1 LINKSQMSYSDK
13 TEALVLSSFEHDKLN
28 SSIMKKRLQLFISC
42 ISALLMICNYTPSVA
57 QNASASVF
65 GVIRGESG
73 ETLPGA
79 NIQVKNESTG
89 FSTGAVTNLEG
100 RFQLNQ
106 LPLGGP
112 YSIVASFVGEGKQ
125 TKRGYMLNLGDQIRI
140 DFDLNGGDG
149 ELETITI
156 TASDYAPNRV
166 SPIGGA
172 TRLGITEM
180 QNMPTNGRSFQDL
193 ANLAPTTAPGTS
205 LAIGGTRESSTSI
218 TLDGGN
224 QRFMMNGGLISQYT
238 VSMEAI
244 REYEITTN
252 EYSVRE
258 GRQGGGAINVVT
270 KSGTNE
276 MTGSAFFF
284 NRNQALTADQDYIG
298 RPINDFNIN
307 QYGFSLGGPIIKD
320 KLHFFTAL
328 DFEDR
333 SEPFAIIDVRDNQ
346 TERLEQITQQNLDRF
361 INILENQY
369 GLDPSRQQTGLFTRK
384 PTNRTIFAK
393 LDWQI
398 NDIHKLTFRNNFF
411 WGANEFVVGGDQ
423 TALADSRGDIEI
435 SGINSQLA
443 LRSTFS
449 PKLTN
454 ELKIQYLQ
462 AQRDFVARSFAPRG
476 FVGIES
482 FQEDGTR
489 LFRQFQFGGNRIAPE
504 EQGEKQIQL
513 INTTYLQTGKVF
525 WTLGTDNLVTFTNT
539 LNTNEQGGLF
549 QFASLDALE
558 AGTPFQYSRLVPNNP
573 DGRYTPKLQQTAL
586 DLSAFAQAEMNFT
599 NKLSGSMGLR
609 WDATVFMTTPEFN
622 PVVERELGRRTDVV
636 ARDYNN
642 FQPRFQLTY
651 DFNEDQKNV
660 LKFGIGGYSANIVH
674 WAQLSNILQS
684 GTQLTDLLLTGAN
697 VPTPD
702 FPRYISD
709 PSSVPGVPAGGQGRS
724 SYINL
729 IGENFEAPYTW
740 KGNLAYRR
748 FITNEFYIG
757 ANAYFARTLNNYR
770 YQDLNLREDFAFR
783 LANENNRGV
792 YARPDQITNVNV
804 NSPGVVVY
812 PINPS
817 VTNANP
823 NLGRVLELNGDSDI
837 WQRGIIFESGYVFSK
852 GGSLTGSFTINR
864 TEDNNSYNCCIART
878 SVLTAIV
885 DDPRDLVAN
894 RGGANTD
901 FRHKIVLFGT
911 SPKFKNMTISA
922 RYVGQSGTPWTPLV
936 LGDIVGDGAGLLIN
950 ANKRA
955 FIFNPETIRGNPN
968 RTPFETIIADGMDVV
983 LNNPD
988 NIARKLLIDN
998 LDEIAPRN
1006 EIYNPF
1012 WHNVD
1017 VRFTYRLDNSIIPGL
1032 GKSHM
1037 DFIAEVFNF
1046 TNLLNSE
1053 WGGAPTVPG
1062 GNQVLLQTLGLDP
1075 IATQQGRPQYAYR
1088 VNPTFGETVR
1098 ANNPYQIQLGLR
1110 YSF

>member
-1 LINKSQMSYSDK
+1 
-13 TEALVLSSFEHDKLN
+13 
-28 SSIMKKRLQLFISC
+28 MKKLLRLTVMMFLILFSGKY
-42 ISALLMICNYTPSVA
+42 NQGFA
-57 QNASASVF
+57 QNASASIYGIV
-65 GVIRGESG
+65 RGASG

-79 NIQVKNESTG
+79 SVLIKNESTG

-100 RFQLNQ
+100 RFQVNQ
-106 LPLGGP
+106 IPLGGL
-112 YSIVASFVGEGKQ
+112 YSIAASFVGEGSVVKQ
-125 TKRGYMLNLGDQIRI
+125 GYTLNLGDQIRI
-140 DFDLNGGDG
+140 DFELSDGEG
-149 ELETITI
+149 ELETITV
-156 TASDYAPNRV
+156 TAADYAPNRV

-172 TRLGITEM
+172 TRLGMNEIR
-180 QNMPTNGRSFQDL
+180 NMPTNGRSFQDL
-193 ANLAPTTAPGTS
+193 ANLAPTTAPGGS
-205 LAIGGTRESSTSI
+205 LSIGGTRESSTSI

-244 REYEITTN
+244 REYEVTTN

-276 MTGSAFFF
+276 FTGSAFFY
-284 NRNQALTADQDYIG
+284 NRNQVLTANEDYIG
-298 RPINDFNIN
+298 RPIKNFNIN

-333 SEPFAIIDVRDNQ
+333 SEPFNIIDVRDNQ

-369 GLDPSRQQTGLFTRK
+369 GLDPNRQQTGIFTRK
-384 PTNRTIFAK
+384 PANRTIFAK

-398 NDIHKLTFRNNFF
+398 NNVHKLTFRNNIF
-411 WGANEFVVGGDQ
+411 WGENEFVIGGDQ

-435 SGINSQLA
+435 FGLNSQLA

-454 ELKIQYLQ
+454 ELKVQYLR

-504 EQGEKQIQL
+504 EQGEKQLQL

-525 WTLGTDNLVTFTNT
+525 WTFGTDNLITFTNT

-549 QFASLDALE
+549 QFASLNALE

-573 DGRYTPKLQQTAL
+573 EGRYTPKLQQTAL
-586 DLSAFAQAEMNFT
+586 DLSAFVQAELNFT
-599 NKLSGSMGLR
+599 TKLSGSLGVR
-609 WDATVFMTTPEFN
+609 WDATVFMTTPKYNSLIEA
-622 PVVERELGRRTDVV
+622 ELGRRTDVV
-636 ARDYNN
+636 AKDYNN
-642 FQPRFQLTY
+642 FQPRLAFTY

-660 LKFGIGGYSANIVH
+660 LKLGFGGYSANIVH

-684 GTQLTDLLLTGAN
+684 GMQLTDLLLRGTG

-702 FPRYISD
+702 FPNYIQN
-709 PSSVPGVPAGGQGRS
+709 PSSVPGVPVGGQGRS
-724 SYINL
+724 PYINL

-740 KGNLAYRR
+740 KGNIAYRR
-748 FITNEFYIG
+748 FITNELYFG
-757 ANAYFARTLNNYR
+757 ANAYFARTVNNYR
-770 YQDLNLREDFAFR
+770 YQDLNLRNDFAFR
-783 LANENNRGV
+783 LQNEGNRGV
-792 YARPDQITNVNV
+792 YANPNQITNVNV
-804 NSPGVVVY
+804 AAPGVVVY

-817 VTNANP
+817 VVNANP
-823 NLGRVLELNGDSDI
+823 DLGRVLELNGDSDI
-837 WQRGIIFESGYVFSK
+837 WQRGFIFESGYLFPK
-852 GGSLTGSFTINR
+852 GGSITSSFTINR

-878 SVLTAIV
+878 SVTTAIL
-885 DDPRDLVAN
+885 DDPRDLVNN

-901 FRHKIVLFGT
+901 FRHKIIIFGT
-911 SPKFKNMTISA
+911 SPSFKNITISG
-922 RYVGQSGTPWTPLV
+922 RYVGQSGTPWSPLV
-936 LGDIVGDGAGLLIN
+936 FGDIVGDGAGLLIN

-955 FIFNPETIRGNPN
+955 FIFNPETIRNTPGI
-968 RTPFETIIADGMDVV
+968 TPFETLIADGMDVV
-983 LNNPD
+983 LSNPD
-988 NIARKLLIDN
+988 NIAKELLLDN
-998 LDEIAPRN
+998 LGEVAPRN

-1012 WHNVD
+1012 WHNID
-1017 VRFTYRLDNSIIPGL
+1017 LRFTYRLDNSVIEGL
-1032 GKSHM
+1032 AKSNVEL
-1037 DFIAEVFNF
+1037 IAEVFNL
-1046 TNLLNSE
+1046 TNLLNSD
-1053 WGGAPTVPG
+1053 WGGAAVVPG

-1075 IATQQGRPQYAYR
+1075 IASQQGRPQYAYR
-1088 VNPTFGETVR
+1088 VNPTFGETVK
-1098 ANNPYQIQLGLR
+1098 ANAPYQIQLGLR
-1110 YSF
+1110 YNF

>member
-1 LINKSQMSYSDK
+1 MKK
-13 TEALVLSSFEHDKLN
+13 LVLLTLIGFL
-28 SSIMKKRLQLFISC
+28 SIYGLEAF
-42 ISALLMICNYTPSVA
+42 A
-57 QNASASVF
+57 QNASASFF
-65 GVIRGESG
+65 GSVRNAAG

-79 NIQVKNESTG
+79 NLQIKNESTG
-89 FSTGAVTNLEG
+89 FVTGTVTNLEG
-100 RFQLNQ
+100 RFQLSQ

-112 YSIVASFVGEGKQ
+112 YILTASFVGEGQVSKS
-125 TKRGYMLNLGDQIRI
+125 GYFLNLGDQVRV
-140 DFDLNGGDG
+140 DFELRDG
-149 ELETITI
+149 EGQLEMITV

-172 TRLGITEM
+172 TRLGIAEM
-180 QNMPTNGRSFQDL
+180 KNMPTNGRSFQDL
-193 ANLAPTTAPGTS
+193 ANLAPTTAPGGS

-244 REYEITTN
+244 REFEVTTN
-252 EYSVRE
+252 EYNVRE

-276 MTGSAFFF
+276 FTGSAFLF
-284 NRNQALTADQDYIG
+284 NRNQRLTADEDYIG

-333 SEPFAIIDVRDNQ
+333 SEPFAIIDVRDAT

-361 INILENQY
+361 LGILQNQY

-384 PTNRTIFAK
+384 PTNRTIFAR

-398 NDIHKLTFRNNFF
+398 NDIHKLTFRNNMF
-411 WGANEFVVGGDQ
+411 WGANEFVIGGDQ

-435 SGINSQLA
+435 FGLNSQLA

-454 ELKIQYLQ
+454 ELKVQYLR

-504 EQGEKQIQL
+504 EQGEKQLQL
-513 INTTYLQTGKVF
+513 INTTYLQTGKIF
-525 WTLGTDNLVTFTNT
+525 WTFGTDNIVTFTNT

-549 QFASLDALE
+549 QFANLDALE
-558 AGTPFQYSRLVPNNP
+558 AQTPFQYSRLVPNNP
-573 DGRYTPKLQQTAL
+573 DGRYAPKLKQTAL
-586 DLSAFAQAEMNFT
+586 DLSAFTQADVNFSS
-599 NKLSGSMGLR
+599 KLSASFGLR
-609 WDATVFMTTPEFN
+609 WDATIFMTTPEFN
-622 PVVERELGRRTDVV
+622 PLVERELGRRTDVV
-636 ARDYNN
+636 ASDLNN
-642 FQPRFQLTY
+642 FQPRLQFIY
-651 DFNEDQKNV
+651 DFNEDQRNV

-684 GTQLTDLLLTGAN
+684 GTILTDLLLRGAD

-702 FPRYISD
+702 FPSYITD
-709 PSSVPGVPAGGQGRS
+709 PSTVPGVPAGGQGRS
-724 SYINL
+724 PYINL
-729 IGENFEAPYTW
+729 IGDNFQAPYTW
-740 KGNLAYRR
+740 KGNLAYRK
-748 FITNEFYIG
+748 FLTNEFYVG

-770 YQDLNLREDFAFR
+770 YQDLNLRQDFAFR
-783 LANENNRGV
+783 LANENGRGV
-792 YARPDQITNVNV
+792 FARPDQITPVNV

-812 PINPS
+812 PINPA

-837 WQRGIIFESGYVFSK
+837 WQRGIIFESGYIFPK
-852 GGSLTGSFTINR
+852 GGTITGTFTLNR

-885 DDPRDLVAN
+885 DDPRDLIAN

-901 FRHKIVLFGT
+901 FRHKIILFGT
-911 SPKFKNMTISA
+911 TPTFKNISIST
-922 RYVGQSGTPWTPLV
+922 RYVGQSGTPWSPLV
-936 LGDIVGDGAGLLIN
+936 FGDIVGDGAGLLIN

-955 FIFNPETIRGNPN
+955 FIFNPETIRGNPD
-968 RTPFETIIADGMDVV
+968 RTPFENIIADGMDVV
-983 LNNPD
+983 LSNPD
-988 NIARKLLIDN
+988 NIARGLLIDN
-998 LDEIAPRN
+998 LGEIAPRN

-1017 VRFTYRLDNSIIPGL
+1017 VRLTYKLDNTVIKGL
-1032 GKSHM
+1032 GKSYM
-1037 DFIAEVFNF
+1037 EFIGEIFNF

-1053 WGGAPTVPG
+1053 WGGARTVPG

-1075 IATQQGRPQYAYR
+1075 IATAAGRPQYAYR
-1088 VNPTFGETVR
+1088 VNPTFGETVK
-1098 ANNPYQIQLGLR
+1098 ANPPFQVQLGVR
-1110 YSF
+1110 YNF

>member
-1 LINKSQMSYSDK
+1 
-13 TEALVLSSFEHDKLN
+13 
-28 SSIMKKRLQLFISC
+28 MKKLVHITAFVFLS
-42 ISALLMICNYTPSVA
+42 LLSLNTFA
-57 QNASASVF
+57 QNASASFF
-65 GVIRGESG
+65 GIVRNAEG

-79 NIQVKNESTG
+79 NLQIRNESTG
-89 FSTGAVTNLEG
+89 FVTGTVTNLEG
-100 RFQLNQ
+100 RFQISQ

-112 YSIVASFVGEGKQ
+112 YVITASFVGEGQVSK
-125 TKRGYMLNLGDQIRI
+125 TGYFLNLGDQVRV
-140 DFDLNGGDG
+140 DFDLRDGDG
-149 ELETITI
+149 ELEMITI

-180 QNMPTNGRSFQDL
+180 KNMPTNGRSFQDL
-193 ANLAPTTAPGTS
+193 ANLAPTTAPGGS

-244 REYEITTN
+244 REFEVTTN

-276 MTGSAFFF
+276 FTGSAFLF
-284 NRNQALTADQDYIG
+284 NRNQRLTADQDYIG

-333 SEPFAIIDVRDNQ
+333 SEPFAIIDVRDPS
-346 TERLEQITQQNLDRF
+346 TERLEQITQQSLDRF
-361 INILENQY
+361 LTILQNQY
-369 GLDPSRQQTGLFTRK
+369 GLDPTRQQTGLFNRR
-384 PTNRTIFAK
+384 PTNRTVFAR

-398 NDIHKLTFRNNFF
+398 NDIHKLTFRNNVF

-423 TALADSRGDIEI
+423 TALADSRGDLEI
-435 SGINSQLA
+435 FGLNSQLA

-449 PKLTN
+449 PRLTN
-454 ELKIQYLQ
+454 ELQVQFLR
-462 AQRDFVARSFAPRG
+462 AQRNFVARSFAPRG

-504 EQGEKQIQL
+504 EQGEKQLQL
-513 INTTYLQTGKVF
+513 INTTYLQTGKIF
-525 WTLGTDNLVTFTNT
+525 WTFGTDNIVTFTNT

-558 AGTPFQYSRLVPNNP
+558 AQTPFQYSRLVPNNP
-573 DGRYTPKLQQTAL
+573 DGRYAPKLQQTAL
-586 DLSAFAQAEMNFT
+586 DLSAFTQADVNFSS
-599 NKLSGSMGLR
+599 KLSASFGLR
-609 WDATVFMTTPEFN
+609 WDATVFLTAPEFN
-622 PVVERELGRRTDVV
+622 PLVERELGRRTDVV
-636 ARDYNN
+636 ASDLNN
-642 FQPRFQLTY
+642 FQPRLQFIY
-651 DFNEDQKNV
+651 DFNEDQRNV

-684 GTQLTDLLLTGAN
+684 GTILTDLLLTGAN

-702 FPRYISD
+702 FPSFIND
-709 PSSVPGVPAGGQGRS
+709 PSTVPGVPAGGQGRS
-724 SYINL
+724 PYINL
-729 IGENFEAPYTW
+729 IGDNFQAPYTW

-748 FITNEFYIG
+748 FLTNEFYVG
-757 ANAYFARTLNNYR
+757 ANAYFARTINNYR
-770 YQDLNLREDFAFR
+770 YQDLNLRQDFAFR

-792 YARPDQITNVNV
+792 FARPDQITPVNV
-804 NSPGVVVY
+804 NNPGVVVY
-812 PINPS
+812 PINPE
-817 VTNANP
+817 VVNANP

-837 WQRGIIFESGYVFSK
+837 WQRGIIFESGYIFRK
-852 GGSLTGSFTINR
+852 GGTITGTYTLNR

-885 DDPRDLVAN
+885 DDPRDLIAN

-901 FRHKIVLFGT
+901 FRHKIILFGT
-911 SPKFKNMTISA
+911 TPTFKNISISA
-922 RYVGQSGTPWTPLV
+922 RYVGQSGTPWSPLV
-936 LGDIVGDGAGLLIN
+936 FGDIVGDGAGLLIN

-955 FIFNPETIRGNPN
+955 FVFNPETIRANPN
-968 RTPFETIIADGMDVV
+968 RTPFEDIIADGMDVV
-983 LNNPD
+983 LNNPN
-988 NIARKLLIDN
+988 NIARGLLIDN
-998 LDEIAPRN
+998 LGEIAPRN

-1017 VRFTYRLDNSIIPGL
+1017 VRVTYKLDNTIIRGL
-1032 GKSHM
+1032 GKSYM
-1037 DFIAEVFNF
+1037 EFIGEIFNF
-1046 TNLLNSE
+1046 TNLINSE

-1075 IATQQGRPQYAYR
+1075 IATAQGRPQYAYR
-1088 VNPTFGETVR
+1088 VNPTFGETVK
-1098 ANNPYQIQLGLR
+1098 ANPPFQVQLGVR
-1110 YSF
+1110 YNF

>member
-1 LINKSQMSYSDK
+1 
-13 TEALVLSSFEHDKLN
+13 
-28 SSIMKKRLQLFISC
+28 MKKT
-42 ISALLMICNYTPSVA
+42 LLLTIWLVA
-57 QNASASVF
+57 MTSLMMSQSFGQSASASLF
-65 GVIRGESG
+65 GVVRSADG

-79 NIQVKNESTG
+79 NVVIRNESTG
-89 FSTGAVTNLEG
+89 FTTGAVTNLEG
-100 RFQLNQ
+100 RFQINQ
-106 LPLGGP
+106 IPLGGP
-112 YSIVASFVGEGKQ
+112 YSVKASFVGEGSLEK
-125 TKRGYMLNLGDQIRI
+125 KGYQLNLGDQVRV
-140 DFDLNGGDG
+140 DFDLRDGDG
-149 ELETITI
+149 TLETIVI
-156 TASDYAPNRV
+156 SADDYAPNRV
-166 SPIGGA
+166 SPIGSG
-172 TRLGITEM
+172 TRLGMTEIKF
-180 QNMPTNGRSFQDL
+180 MPTNGRSFQDL
-193 ANLAPTTAPGTS
+193 ANLAPTTSPGGS
-205 LAIGGTRESSTSI
+205 LAIGGTRVSSTAI

-244 REYEITTN
+244 REYEVTTN
-252 EYSVRE
+252 EYSVME

-276 MTGSAFFF
+276 MSGSAFFF
-284 NRNQALTADQDYIG
+284 NRNQALTASEDYIG
-298 RPINDFNIN
+298 RPINDFNTN

-333 SEPFAIIDVRDNQ
+333 SEPFAIIDVRDSQ
-346 TERLEQITQQNLDRF
+346 TERLEQITQQSLDRF
-361 INILENQY
+361 INILEQRY
-369 GLDPSRQQTGLFTRK
+369 GLDPNRQQTGLFNVR
-384 PTNRTIFAK
+384 PSNRTVFAR

-411 WGANEFVVGGDQ
+411 WGENEFVIGGDA
-423 TALADSRGDIEI
+423 TALADSRGDIKI
-435 SGINSQLA
+435 FGANSQLA

-449 PKLTN
+449 SKLTN
-454 ELKIQYLQ
+454 ELKVQYLR
-462 AQRDFVARSFAPRG
+462 AQRDFPARSFAPRG
-476 FVGIES
+476 LVGIES

-504 EQGEKQIQL
+504 EQGEQQLQL
-513 INTTYLQTGKVF
+513 INTTYLQTGKIF
-525 WTLGTDNLVTFTNT
+525 WTFGTDNMVTFTNT

-558 AGTPFQYSRLVPNNP
+558 EGTAFQYSRLVPNNP
-573 DGRYTPKLQQTAL
+573 DGRYAPKLRQTAL
-586 DLSAFAQAEMNFT
+586 DLSAFVQAETNLT
-599 NKLSGSMGLR
+599 NKLSALFGLR
-609 WDATVFMTTPEFN
+609 WDATVFLTAPEFN
-622 PVVERELGRRTDVV
+622 PLVQNELGRRTDVV

-642 FQPRFQLTY
+642 IQPRFQLTY
-651 DFNEDQKNV
+651 DFNEDQRNV

-684 GTQLTDLLLTGAN
+684 GTILTDLLLTGEN
-697 VPTPD
+697 VPSPD
-702 FPRYISD
+702 FPRFIAD
-709 PSSVPGVPAGGQGRS
+709 PAAVPGVPAGGTGRS
-724 SYINL
+724 PYINL

-748 FITNEFYIG
+748 FITNEFYLG
-757 ANAYFARTLNNYR
+757 ANAYFARTINNYR

-792 YARPDQITNVNV
+792 YASPDQITNVNL
-804 NSPGVVVY
+804 NNPGVVVY

-817 VTNANP
+817 VVNANP

-837 WQRGIIFESGYVFSK
+837 WQRGVIFETGYVFRK
-852 GGSLTGSFTINR
+852 GGSITGTFTVNR

-885 DDPRDLVAN
+885 DDPRDLAAN

-911 SPKFKNMTISA
+911 SPAFKNMRISA
-922 RYVGQSGTPWTPLV
+922 RYVGQSGLPWTPLV
-936 LGDIVGDGAGLLIN
+936 FGDIVGDGAGLLIN

-955 FIFNPETIRGNPN
+955 FIFNPETIRSNPN
-968 RTPFETIIADGMDVV
+968 ATPFENIIAEGMETV
-983 LNNPD
+983 LANPD
-988 NIARKLLIDN
+988 NIARELLIGN
-998 LDEIAPRN
+998 LGEIAPRN

-1017 VRFTYRLDNSIIPGL
+1017 VRFTFNIDNSIINGM
-1032 GKSHM
+1032 GKGNLEL
-1037 DFIAEVFNF
+1037 IAEVFNF

-1075 IATQQGRPQYAYR
+1075 IATQQGTPQYAYR

-1098 ANNPYQIQLGLR
+1098 ANPPYQVQIGAR
-1110 YSF
+1110 YTF

>member
-1 LINKSQMSYSDK
+1 MKKLVHL
-13 TEALVLSSFEHDKLN
+13 TALVLLSLL
-28 SSIMKKRLQLFISC
+28 SI
-42 ISALLMICNYTPSVA
+42 NTVA
-57 QNASASVF
+57 QTASASFF
-65 GVIRGESG
+65 GSVKNSTG

-79 NIQVKNESTG
+79 NIQIKNESTG
-89 FSTGAVTNLEG
+89 FVTGTVTNLEG
-100 RFQLNQ
+100 RFQISQ

-112 YSIVASFVGEGKQ
+112 YVVTASFVGEGQVSK
-125 TKRGYMLNLGDQIRI
+125 TGYFLNLGDQVRV
-140 DFDLNGGDG
+140 DFDLRDGDG
-149 ELETITI
+149 ELEMITV

-180 QNMPTNGRSFQDL
+180 KNMPTNGRSFQDL
-193 ANLAPTTAPGTS
+193 ANLAPTTAPGGS

-244 REYEITTN
+244 REFEVTTN

-276 MTGSAFFF
+276 FTGSAFLF
-284 NRNQALTADQDYIG
+284 NRNQRLTADQDYIG

-333 SEPFAIIDVRDNQ
+333 SEPFAIIDVRDAN
-346 TERLEQITQQNLDRF
+346 TERLEQITQQSLDRF
-361 INILENQY
+361 LTILQNQY
-369 GLDPSRQQTGLFTRK
+369 GLDPSRQQTGLFNRK
-384 PTNRTIFAK
+384 PTNRTIFAR

-398 NDIHKLTFRNNFF
+398 NDIHKLTFRNNVF
-411 WGANEFVVGGDQ
+411 WGGNEFVVGGDQ
-423 TALADSRGDIEI
+423 TALADSRGDLEI
-435 SGINSQLA
+435 FGINSQLA

-454 ELKIQYLQ
+454 ELKFQFLR
-462 AQRDFVARSFAPRG
+462 AQRNFVARSFAPRG

-504 EQGEKQIQL
+504 EQGEKQLQL
-513 INTTYLQTGKVF
+513 INTTYLQTGKIF
-525 WTLGTDNLVTFTNT
+525 WTFGTDNIVTFTNT

-549 QFASLDALE
+549 QFPSLDALE
-558 AGTPFQYSRLVPNNP
+558 AQTPFQYSRLVPNNP
-573 DGRYTPKLQQTAL
+573 DGRYAPKLQQTAL
-586 DLSAFAQAEMNFT
+586 DLSAFTQADINF
-599 NKLSGSMGLR
+599 NSKLSGSFGLR
-609 WDATVFMTTPEFN
+609 WDATIFMTRPEFN
-622 PVVERELGRRTDVV
+622 PLVERELGRRTDVV
-636 ARDYNN
+636 ASDLNN
-642 FQPRFQLTY
+642 FQPRLQFTY
-651 DFNEDQKNV
+651 DFNEDQRNV

-684 GTQLTDLLLTGAN
+684 GTILTDLLLRGAD
-697 VPTPD
+697 VPTPN
-702 FPRYISD
+702 FPSFIAD
-709 PSSVPGVPAGGQGRS
+709 PSTVPGVPAGGQGRS
-724 SYINL
+724 PYINL
-729 IGENFEAPYTW
+729 IGENFQAPYTW
-740 KGNLAYRR
+740 KGNLAYRK
-748 FITNEFYIG
+748 FLTNEFYLG

-770 YQDLNLREDFAFR
+770 YQDLNLRQDFAFR
-783 LANENNRGV
+783 LANENGRGV
-792 YARPDQITNVNV
+792 FARPDQITPVNV
-804 NSPGVVVY
+804 NNPGVVVF
-812 PINPS
+812 PINPE

-837 WQRGIIFESGYVFSK
+837 WQRGIIFESGYIFRK
-852 GGSLTGSFTINR
+852 GGTITGTFTLNR

-885 DDPRDLVAN
+885 DDPRDLIAN

-901 FRHKIVLFGT
+901 FRHKIILFGT
-911 SPKFKNMTISA
+911 TPTFKNISISA
-922 RYVGQSGTPWTPLV
+922 RYVGQSGTPWSPLV
-936 LGDIVGDGAGLLIN
+936 FGDIVGDGAGLLIN

-955 FIFNPETIRGNPN
+955 FVFNPETIRSNPN
-968 RTPFETIIADGMDVV
+968 RTPFENIIADGMDVV
-983 LNNPD
+983 LSNPN
-988 NIARKLLIDN
+988 NIARGLLIDH

-1017 VRFTYRLDNSIIPGL
+1017 VRVTYKLDNTIIRGL
-1032 GKSHM
+1032 GKSYM
-1037 DFIAEVFNF
+1037 EFIGEIFNF
-1046 TNLLNSE
+1046 TNLINSE

-1075 IATQQGRPQYAYR
+1075 IATAQGRPQYAYR
-1088 VNPTFGETVR
+1088 VNPTFGETVK
-1098 ANNPYQIQLGLR
+1098 ANAPYQVQLGVR
-1110 YSF
+1110 YNF

>member
-1 LINKSQMSYSDK
+1 MKRILLL
-13 TEALVLSSFEHDKLN
+13 ALVSFLIVCLGKHN
-28 SSIMKKRLQLFISC
+28 QSF
-42 ISALLMICNYTPSVA
+42 A

-65 GVIRGESG
+65 GVVRGTSG

-79 NIQVKNESTG
+79 NVLIKNESTG
-89 FSTGAVTNLEG
+89 FSAGAVTNLEG
-100 RFQLNQ
+100 RFQINQ
-106 LPLGGP
+106 VPLGGP
-112 YSIVASFVGEGKQ
+112 YSIGASFVGEGNVV
-125 TKRGYMLNLGDQIRI
+125 KRGYMLNLGDQVRV
-140 DFDLNGGDG
+140 DFELRDGDN

-156 TASDYAPNRV
+156 TAADYAPNRV

-172 TRLGITEM
+172 TRFGINEIK
-180 QNMPTNGRSFQDL
+180 NLPTSGRSFQDL
-193 ANLAPTTAPGTS
+193 ANLAPTTAPGGS
-205 LAIGGTRESSTSI
+205 LSIGGTRESSTSI

-276 MTGSAFFF
+276 LSGSAFFY
-284 NRNQALTADQDYIG
+284 NRNQALTASEDYVG

-333 SEPFAIIDVRDNQ
+333 SEPFAIIDVRDVQ

-361 INILENQY
+361 INILEDQY
-369 GLDPSRQQTGLFTRK
+369 GLDPNRQQTGLFNRK

-398 NDIHKLTFRNNFF
+398 NKIHKLTFRNNFF

-423 TALADSRGDIEI
+423 TALADSRGDLEI
-435 SGINSQLA
+435 SGLNSQLA

-454 ELKIQYLQ
+454 ELKVQYLR
-462 AQRDFVARSFAPRG
+462 AQRNFVARSFAPRG

-513 INTTYLQTGKVF
+513 VNTTYLQTGKVF
-525 WTLGTDNLVTFTNT
+525 WTFGTDNLVTFTNT

-549 QFASLDALE
+549 QFASLDDLE
-558 AGTPFQYSRLVPNNP
+558 EGNAFQYSRLVPNNP

-586 DLSAFAQAEMNFT
+586 DLSAFVQAELNFT
-599 NKLSGSMGLR
+599 NKLSGSLGVR
-609 WDATVFMTTPEFN
+609 WDATVFLTAPEYN
-622 PVVERELGRRTDVV
+622 PLIEAELGRRTDVV
-636 ARDYNN
+636 AKDYNN
-642 FQPRFQLTY
+642 FQPRVQFTY

-660 LKFGIGGYSANIVH
+660 LKLGFGGYSANIVH

-684 GTQLTDLLLTGAN
+684 GTQLTDLLLTGAD
-697 VPTPD
+697 VPTPNY
-702 FPRYISD
+702 PSYIQN
-709 PSSVPGVPAGGQGRS
+709 PASVPGVPVGGQGRS
-724 SYINL
+724 PYINL

-748 FITNEFYIG
+748 FLTNEFYFG
-757 ANAYFARTLNNYR
+757 ANAYFARTVNNYR
-770 YQDLNLREDFAFR
+770 YQDLNLSNEFAFR
-783 LANENNRGV
+783 LQNEGNRGV
-792 YARPDQITNVNV
+792 YADPSQITNVNV
-804 NSPGVVVY
+804 NAPGVVVY

-817 VTNANP
+817 VVNANP

-837 WQRGIIFESGYVFSK
+837 WQRGIIFESGYIFPK
-852 GGSLTGSFTINR
+852 GGSITGSFTINR

-878 SVLTAIV
+878 SVTTAIF
-885 DDPRDLVAN
+885 DDPRDLQNN

-901 FRHKIVLFGT
+901 FRHKIVLFGST
-911 SPKFKNMTISA
+911 PTFKNMTISA
-922 RYVGQSGTPWTPLV
+922 RYVGQSGTPWSPLV
-936 LGDIVGDGAGLLIN
+936 FGDIVGDGAGLLIN

-955 FIFNPETIRGNPN
+955 FIFNPETIRNTPGI
-968 RTPFETIIADGMDVV
+968 TPFETLIADGMDVV
-983 LNNPD
+983 LSNPD
-988 NIARKLLIDN
+988 NIARGLLIDN
-998 LDEIAPRN
+998 LDNVAPRN

-1017 VRFTYRLDNSIIPGL
+1017 VRFTYRLDHSVIPGL
-1032 GKSHM
+1032 GKNNVE
-1037 DFIAEVFNF
+1037 FIAEVFNF
-1046 TNLLNSE
+1046 TNLLNSD
-1053 WGGAPTVPG
+1053 WGGASTVPG
-1062 GNQVLLQTLGLDP
+1062 SNQILLQTLGLDP

-1088 VNPTFGETVR
+1088 VNPTFGETVKSN
-1098 ANNPYQIQLGLR
+1098 APYQVQLGLR
-1110 YSF
+1110 YTF

>member
-1 LINKSQMSYSDK
+1 
-13 TEALVLSSFEHDKLN
+13 
-28 SSIMKKRLQLFISC
+28 MKKLLRLTVMMFLILFSGKY
-42 ISALLMICNYTPSVA
+42 NQGFA
-57 QNASASVF
+57 QNASASIYGIV
-65 GVIRGESG
+65 RGASG

-79 NIQVKNESTG
+79 SVLIKNESTG

-100 RFQLNQ
+100 RFQVNQ
-106 LPLGGP
+106 IPLGGL
-112 YSIVASFVGEGKQ
+112 YSIAASFVGEGSVVKQ
-125 TKRGYMLNLGDQIRI
+125 GYTLNLGDQIRI
-140 DFDLNGGDG
+140 DFELSDGEG
-149 ELETITI
+149 ELETITV
-156 TASDYAPNRV
+156 TAADYAPNRV

-172 TRLGITEM
+172 TRLGMNEIR
-180 QNMPTNGRSFQDL
+180 NMPTNGRSFQDL
-193 ANLAPTTAPGTS
+193 ANLAPTTAPGGS
-205 LAIGGTRESSTSI
+205 LSIGGTRESSTSI

-244 REYEITTN
+244 REYEVTTN

-276 MTGSAFFF
+276 LTGSAFFY
-284 NRNQALTADQDYIG
+284 NRNQVLTANEDYIG
-298 RPINDFNIN
+298 RPIKNFNIN

-333 SEPFAIIDVRDNQ
+333 SEPFNIIDVRDNQ

-369 GLDPSRQQTGLFTRK
+369 GLDPNRQQTGLFTRK
-384 PTNRTIFAK
+384 PANRTIFAK

-398 NDIHKLTFRNNFF
+398 NNVHKLTFRNNIF
-411 WGANEFVVGGDQ
+411 WGENEFVIGGDQ

-435 SGINSQLA
+435 FGLNSQLA

-454 ELKIQYLQ
+454 ELKVQYLR

-504 EQGEKQIQL
+504 EQGEKQLQL

-525 WTLGTDNLVTFTNT
+525 WTFGTDNLITFTNT

-549 QFASLDALE
+549 QFASLNALE

-573 DGRYTPKLQQTAL
+573 EGRYTPKLQQTAL
-586 DLSAFAQAEMNFT
+586 DLSAFVQAELNFT
-599 NKLSGSMGLR
+599 TKLSGSLGVR
-609 WDATVFMTTPEFN
+609 WDATVFMTTPKYNSLIEA
-622 PVVERELGRRTDVV
+622 ELGRRTDVV
-636 ARDYNN
+636 AKDYNN
-642 FQPRFQLTY
+642 FQPRLAFTY

-660 LKFGIGGYSANIVH
+660 LKLGFGGYSANIVH

-684 GTQLTDLLLTGAN
+684 GMQLTDLLLRGTG

-702 FPRYISD
+702 FPNYIQN
-709 PSSVPGVPAGGQGRS
+709 PSSVPGVPVGGQGRS
-724 SYINL
+724 PYINL

-740 KGNLAYRR
+740 KGNIAYRR
-748 FITNEFYIG
+748 FITNELYFG
-757 ANAYFARTLNNYR
+757 ANAYFARTVNNYR
-770 YQDLNLREDFAFR
+770 YQDLNLRNDFAFR
-783 LANENNRGV
+783 LQNEGNRGV
-792 YARPDQITNVNV
+792 YANPNQITNVNV
-804 NSPGVVVY
+804 AAPGVVVY

-817 VTNANP
+817 VVNANP
-823 NLGRVLELNGDSDI
+823 DLGRVLELNGDSDI
-837 WQRGIIFESGYVFSK
+837 WQRGFIFESGYLFPK
-852 GGSLTGSFTINR
+852 GGSITSSFTINR

-878 SVLTAIV
+878 SVTTAIL
-885 DDPRDLVAN
+885 DDPRDLVNN

-901 FRHKIVLFGT
+901 FRHKIIIFGT
-911 SPKFKNMTISA
+911 SPSFKNITISG
-922 RYVGQSGTPWTPLV
+922 RYVGQSGTPWSPLV
-936 LGDIVGDGAGLLIN
+936 FGDIVGDGAGLLIN

-955 FIFNPETIRGNPN
+955 FIFNPETIRNTPGI
-968 RTPFETIIADGMDVV
+968 TPFETLIADGMDVV
-983 LNNPD
+983 LSNPD
-988 NIARKLLIDN
+988 NIAKELLLDN
-998 LDEIAPRN
+998 LGEVAPRN

-1012 WHNVD
+1012 WHNID
-1017 VRFTYRLDNSIIPGL
+1017 LRFTYRLDNSVIEGL
-1032 GKSHM
+1032 AKSNVEL
-1037 DFIAEVFNF
+1037 IAEVFNL
-1046 TNLLNSE
+1046 TNLLNSD
-1053 WGGAPTVPG
+1053 WGGAAVVPG

-1075 IATQQGRPQYAYR
+1075 IASQQGRPQYAYR
-1088 VNPTFGETVR
+1088 VNPTFGETVK
-1098 ANNPYQIQLGLR
+1098 ANAPYQIQLGLR
-1110 YSF
+1110 YNF

>member
-1 LINKSQMSYSDK
+1 
-13 TEALVLSSFEHDKLN
+13 
-28 SSIMKKRLQLFISC
+28 MKKLVHITAIVFLS
-42 ISALLMICNYTPSVA
+42 LLSLETFA
-57 QNASASVF
+57 QNASASFF
-65 GVIRGESG
+65 GSVRNASG

-79 NIQVKNESTG
+79 NLQIRNESTG
-89 FSTGAVTNLEG
+89 FVTGTVTNLEG
-100 RFQLNQ
+100 RFQISQ

-112 YSIVASFVGEGKQ
+112 YVITASFVGEGQVSK
-125 TKRGYMLNLGDQIRI
+125 TGYFLNLGDQVRV
-140 DFDLNGGDG
+140 DFDLRDGDG
-149 ELETITI
+149 ELEMITV

-180 QNMPTNGRSFQDL
+180 KNMPTNGRSFQDL
-193 ANLAPTTAPGTS
+193 ANLSPTTAPGGS

-244 REYEITTN
+244 REFEVTTN

-276 MTGSAFFF
+276 FTGSAFLF
-284 NRNQALTADQDYIG
+284 NRNQRLTADQDYIG

-333 SEPFAIIDVRDNQ
+333 SEPFAIIDVRDPS

-361 INILENQY
+361 LTILQNQY
-369 GLDPSRQQTGLFTRK
+369 GLDPTRQQTGLFNRR
-384 PTNRTIFAK
+384 PTNRTVFAR

-398 NDIHKLTFRNNFF
+398 NDIHKLTFRNNVF

-435 SGINSQLA
+435 FGLNSQLA

-454 ELKIQYLQ
+454 ELKVQYLR

-504 EQGEKQIQL
+504 EQGEKQFQL
-513 INTTYLQTGKVF
+513 INTTYLQTGKIF
-525 WTLGTDNLVTFTNT
+525 WTFGTDNIVTFTNT

-558 AGTPFQYSRLVPNNP
+558 AQTPFQYSRLVPNNP
-573 DGRYTPKLQQTAL
+573 DGRYAPKLQQTAL
-586 DLSAFAQAEMNFT
+586 DLSAFTQADVNFSS
-599 NKLSGSMGLR
+599 KMSASFGLR
-609 WDATVFMTTPEFN
+609 WDATVFMTAPEFN
-622 PVVERELGRRTDVV
+622 PLVERELGRRTDVV
-636 ARDYNN
+636 ASDWNN
-642 FQPRFQLTY
+642 FQPRLQFIY
-651 DFNEDQKNV
+651 DFNEDQRNV
-660 LKFGIGGYSANIVH
+660 LKVGIGGYSANIVH

-684 GTQLTDLLLTGAN
+684 GTILTDLLLRGQN
-697 VPTPD
+697 VPFPD
-702 FPRYISD
+702 FPSFIND
-709 PSSVPGVPAGGQGRS
+709 PSTVPGVPAGGQGRS
-724 SYINL
+724 PYINL
-729 IGENFEAPYTW
+729 IGENFQAPYTW

-748 FITNEFYIG
+748 FLTNEFYVG

-770 YQDLNLREDFAFR
+770 YQDLNLRQDFVFR

-792 YARPDQITNVNV
+792 FARPDQITPVNL
-804 NSPGVVVY
+804 NNPGVVVY
-812 PINPS
+812 PINAE
-817 VTNANP
+817 VVNANP

-837 WQRGIIFESGYVFSK
+837 WQRGIIFESGYIFPK
-852 GGSLTGSFTINR
+852 GGTITGTFTLNR

-885 DDPRDLVAN
+885 DDPRDLIAN

-901 FRHKIVLFGT
+901 FRHKIILFGT
-911 SPKFKNMTISA
+911 TPTFKNISISA
-922 RYVGQSGTPWTPLV
+922 RYVGQSGTPWSPLV
-936 LGDIVGDGAGLLIN
+936 FGDIVGDGAGLLIN

-955 FIFNPETIRGNPN
+955 FVFNPETIRANPN
-968 RTPFETIIADGMDVV
+968 RTPFEDIIADGMDVV
-983 LNNPD
+983 LNNPN
-988 NIARKLLIDN
+988 NIARGLLIDN
-998 LDEIAPRN
+998 LGEIAPRN

-1017 VRFTYRLDNSIIPGL
+1017 VRVTYKLDNTVIKGL
-1032 GKSHM
+1032 GKSYM
-1037 DFIAEVFNF
+1037 EFIGEIFNF
-1046 TNLLNSE
+1046 TNLINSE

-1075 IATQQGRPQYAYR
+1075 IATAQGRPQYAYR
-1088 VNPTFGETVR
+1088 VNPTFGETVK
-1098 ANNPYQIQLGLR
+1098 ANPPFQVQFGVR
-1110 YSF
+1110 YNF

>member
-1 LINKSQMSYSDK
+1 MKKGILFLKIGFFSIICLYHSIAIAQ
-13 TEALVLSSFEHDKLN
+13 N
-28 SSIMKKRLQLFISC
+28 SSASLFGI
-42 ISALLMICNYTPSVA
+42 V
-57 QNASASVF
+57 
-65 GVIRGESG
+65 RGESG
-73 ETLPGA
+73 ATLPGA
-79 NIQVKNESTG
+79 NIQVKNEATG
-89 FSTGAVTNLEG
+89 FTTGAVANLEG
-100 RFQLNQ
+100 RYQLNQ

-112 YSIVASFVGEGKQ
+112 YTVAASFVGEGSVIK
-125 TKRGYMLNLGDQIRI
+125 KGYMLNLGDQIRV
-140 DFDLNGGDG
+140 DFDLRDANG
-149 ELETITI
+149 ELETITV

-172 TRLGITEM
+172 TRLGINEIK
-180 QNMPTNGRSFQDL
+180 NMPTSGRSFQDL
-193 ANLAPTTAPGTS
+193 ANLAPTTSPGTS
-205 LAIGGTRESSTSI
+205 LAIGGTRASSTSI

-244 REYEITTN
+244 REYEVTTN

-276 MTGSAFFF
+276 LTGSAFFF
-284 NRNQALTADQDYIG
+284 NRNQALTANQDYIG

-333 SEPFAIIDVRDNQ
+333 SEPFAIIDVRNSQ

-361 INILENQY
+361 VNILEDQY
-369 GLDPSRQQTGLFTRK
+369 GLDPNRQQTGLFTRK

-398 NDIHKLTFRNNFF
+398 NKVHKLTFRNNFF
-411 WGANEFVVGGDQ
+411 WGGNEFVIGGDQ

-435 SGINSQLA
+435 FGLNSQLG

-454 ELKIQYLQ
+454 EFKIQYLR

-504 EQGEKQIQL
+504 EQGEKQVQL
-513 INTTYLQTGKVF
+513 VNTTYLQTGKVF
-525 WTLGTDNLVTFTNT
+525 WTFGTDNLITFTNT

-558 AGTPFQYSRLVPNNP
+558 ARRPFQYSRLVPNNP
-573 DGRYTPKLQQTAL
+573 EGRYTPKLQQTAL
-586 DLSAFAQAEMNFT
+586 DLSAFVQAETNFS
-599 NKLSGSMGLR
+599 NKFSGSFGLR
-609 WDATVFMTTPEFN
+609 WDATVFMTTPEYN
-622 PVVERELGRRTDVV
+622 PLIEAELGRRTDVV
-636 ARDYNN
+636 AKDYNN
-642 FQPRFQLTY
+642 IQPRLQFTY
-651 DFNEDQKNV
+651 DFNENQKNV
-660 LKFGIGGYSANIVH
+660 LKVGFGGYSANIVH
-674 WAQLSNILQS
+674 WAQLSNILQT
-684 GTQLTDLLLTGAN
+684 GTQLTDLLLTGTS
-697 VPTPD
+697 VPTPNY
-702 FPRYISD
+702 PNYIQN
-709 PSSVPGVPAGGQGRS
+709 PESVPGVPAGGMGRS
-724 SYINL
+724 PYINL

-740 KGNLAYRR
+740 KGNIAYRR
-748 FITNEFYIG
+748 FLTNEFYFG
-757 ANAYFARTLNNYR
+757 ANAYFARTVNNYR
-770 YQDLNLREDFAFR
+770 YQDLNLRNDFAFR
-783 LANENNRGV
+783 LQNEGNRGV
-792 YARPDQITNVNV
+792 YADPSQIRNVNLA
-804 NSPGVVVY
+804 SPGVVVY

-817 VTNANP
+817 VVNANP
-823 NLGRVLELNGDSDI
+823 NLGRVLELNGDSDV
-837 WQRGIIFESGYVFSK
+837 WQRGIVFESGYIFRR
-852 GGSLTGSFTINR
+852 GGSITGSFTINR

-878 SVLTAIV
+878 SVITAIL
-885 DDPRDLVAN
+885 DDPRDLQNN

-911 SPKFKNMTISA
+911 SPSYKNMTISA
-922 RYVGQSGTPWTPLV
+922 RYVGQSGTPWSPLV
-936 LGDIVGDGAGLLIN
+936 FGDIVGDGAGLLIN

-955 FIFNPETIRGNPN
+955 FVFDPQAIRNTAGI
-968 RTPFETIIADGMDVV
+968 TPFETLIADGMDVV
-983 LNNPD
+983 LNNPN
-988 NIARKLLIDN
+988 NIARGLLIDN
-998 LDEIAPRN
+998 LGEVAPRN

-1017 VRFTYRLDNSIIPGL
+1017 IRFTYKLDKSVIKGL
-1032 GKSHM
+1032 GKSNVE
-1037 DFIAEVFNF
+1037 FIAEVFNF
-1046 TNLLNSE
+1046 TNLLNSD
-1053 WGGAPTVPG
+1053 WGGAAVVPG

-1088 VNPTFGETVR
+1088 VNPTFGETVKP
-1098 ANNPYQIQLGLR
+1098 NPPFQVQLGLR